1 LNYFDKELA
10 VPKPPVSYEFDTV
23 TMILIEGRHTIRGS
37 AYNFGSPGNSRFL
50 HIIGHGQRS
59 NNEELETSIT
69 VMAMTLES
77 FTAMKIYLY
86 IDESVVD
93 SQITNISILNSA
105 FVGSSTILTNVH
117 LTIKDSN
124 FTESTSTA
132 IMLFSSTLTIVG
144 HVNFYKNIGF
154 QGGALMLIGTVI
166 QIAREANC
174 GYSFGTIMLNKLE
187 EQYLLY
193 ILS

>member
-10 VPKPPVSYEFDTV
+10 VPKPPVSYKFDTV

-37 AYNFGSPGNSRFL
+37 AYNFGSPGNSRNL
-50 HIIGHGQRS
+50 HIIGHGKRS
-59 NNEELETSIT
+59 NNVTIEELETSIT

-93 SQITNISILNSA
+93 SQITNISILNCA
-105 FVGSSTILTNVH
+105 FVGSSMILTNVH
-117 LTIKDSN
+117 LTIKDSS

-144 HVNFYKNIGF
+144 HVNFYKNTGF
-154 QGGALMLIGTVI
+154 QGGAS
-166 QIAREANC
+166 
-174 GYSFGTIMLNKLE
+174 Y
-187 EQYLLY
+187 
-193 ILS
+193 